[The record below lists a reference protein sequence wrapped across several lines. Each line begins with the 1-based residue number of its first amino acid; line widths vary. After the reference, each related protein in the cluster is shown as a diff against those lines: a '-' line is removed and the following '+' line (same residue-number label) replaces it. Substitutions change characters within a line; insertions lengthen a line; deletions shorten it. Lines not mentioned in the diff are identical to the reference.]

1 MGGNITV
8 QIERKRAI
16 REALTTLASSHAIVA
31 QQIELAIE
39 LLNQEIQSDEESLPF
54 RVVQR
59 FGILHNSLVDVDSQS
74 VIWKGQSCFLGNRLL
89 FRFFERISRYPN
101 QFISYDVLL
110 DDVWGGPRE
119 NSSIRGVA
127 KRLRDRLALGGM
139 AELASA
145 IDGSNAGFYR
155 LILV

>member
-1 MGGNITV
+1 M

-16 REALTTLASSHAIVA
+16 REALATLASSHAIVV
-31 QQIELAIE
+31 QQLELAIE
-39 LLNQEIQSDEESLPF
+39 LLNQEICSDEEPITIQTFQL
-54 RVVQR
+54 
-59 FGILHNSLVDVDSQS
+59 FGSKPNSLVDPNSQS
-74 VIWKGQSCFLGNRLL
+74 VLWKGRICFLGNNLL
-89 FRFFERISRYPN
+89 FRFFERISRSPN

-119 NSSIRGVA
+119 NSSIRGVV

-139 AELASA
+139 AELSSA
-145 IDGSNAGFYR
+145 IDGSNSGFYR